1 MLRGEL
7 LHRGAIA
14 PLGFKFLGGGCF
26 CKMLCLLGIW
36 WSFGA
41 KKELELGGRGGME
54 VSGKYFVNSCFAD
67 LGFWF
72 CLLFSV
78 CRFQNSAQQ
87 LWACKGCLCL
97 WSHG

>member
-7 LHRGAIA
+7 LHRDAIA

-41 KKELELGGRGGME
+41 KKELELGRGLRNGGLWQ
-54 VSGKYFVNSCFAD
+54 V
-67 LGFWF
+67 F
-72 CLLFSV
+72 CELL
-78 CRFQNSAQQ
+78 C
-87 LWACKGCLCL
+87 
-97 WSHG
+97 